1 MPGTLMQLI
10 KRREEKERERKRE
23 RKGRREVNGSEDEFS
38 LLKGLESI
46 VTQATKERRAGGGVS
61 R

>member
-1 MPGTLMQLI
+1 MQLI
-10 KRREEKERERKRE
+10 KRREEKKRERKRE

-38 LLKGLESI
+38 LLRGLESI
-46 VTQATKERRAGGGVS
+46 VTRATKERRAGGGVS